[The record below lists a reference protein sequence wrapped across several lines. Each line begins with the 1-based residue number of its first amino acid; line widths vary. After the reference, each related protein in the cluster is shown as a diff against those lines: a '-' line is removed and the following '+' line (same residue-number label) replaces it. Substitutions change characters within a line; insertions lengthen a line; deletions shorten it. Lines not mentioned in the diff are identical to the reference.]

1 MLVQMNH
8 SDEGE
13 RADHD
18 ERCADDDIDCHAIKL

>member
-18 ERCADDDIDCHAIKL
+18 ERCADDDIDWTR